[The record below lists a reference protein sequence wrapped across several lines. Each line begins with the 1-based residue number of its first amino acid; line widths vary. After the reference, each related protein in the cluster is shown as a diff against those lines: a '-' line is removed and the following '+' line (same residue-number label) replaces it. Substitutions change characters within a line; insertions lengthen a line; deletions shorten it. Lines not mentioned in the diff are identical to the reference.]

1 MRTLAGCAT
10 CRRRK
15 LKCDEKKPQCSQCRK
30 SGRPCEPGELVF
42 RHQQNPS
49 INCGRD
55 SLSKYFN
62 QNASFNRSATWLAIP
77 STVSFVTVNPAAAD
91 HNGDPGLEQKS
102 LHEAATVVASSPG
115 PYRPNNSAGTCQA
128 VEGSPKAFNA
138 VSPASADTLSSRS
151 APSDDVH
158 LDGFRRL
165 PEFNQFSGSPKE
177 RSLTNIDFILNP
189 LPKDVCAQAGGN
201 SHAIFAR
208 PGSAASPESYLD
220 YSPSRLSGEQKRA
233 QPVETEPEVAFLLR
247 HFSEQ
252 PGKWYVFPD
261 VGPLLGAYFEHEVPL
276 KALSHPLLKCA
287 ACAYAAKHL
296 SRTWRKTDSPRSP
309 LRHSQVATTTTW
321 PNSASVDWAWHGARY
336 YAEAIK
342 LLREALN
349 HAGSL
354 VTTPQYS
361 QASPESNSSLQS
373 EDPSAIYAK
382 VSDETLAAMAILC
395 NFEFMSASDVEWTRH
410 LNGTLLVSGLHRT
423 GLVSLMSS
431 PPSKARKAIFWNLFR
446 QDVYASFILEGRTRM
461 DIEDLCMWR
470 AAGLALDDQGFVIP
484 SNNAV
489 EDIMKDDM
497 ISNALIWILSKVV
510 NYIADIKEFQYR
522 HSESAQLVIKDCW
535 KRLTRE
541 LDIWYQGLPNSFQP
555 RARIERKQ
563 SEPATESTPPKP
575 ATIPDIWYTS
585 AMCASTIQTY
595 HLARILLLI
604 HCPHTSNQ
612 VLRTGAVLDFLNAYR
627 NIEAELRYRCREIFG
642 IALSSPTTSIM
653 LHQTQTIYVAAQ
665 CLTEDDERQM
675 VLDILRRANSDL
687 GWETE
692 YRVQRLLVEWGW
704 DSI

>member
-1 MRTLAGCAT
+1 MRTLTGCAA

-15 LKCDEKKPQCSQCRK
+15 LKCDEKKPQCSRCLK

-42 RHQQNPS
+42 RHHQNPS
-49 INCGRD
+49 MNRDRD

-77 STVSFVTVNPAAAD
+77 STVSFITVNPAVD
-91 HNGDPGLEQKS
+91 HSDDPGLEQKS
-102 LHEAATVVASSPG
+102 PHEAATVGDPSP
-115 PYRPNNSAGTCQA
+115 RCL
-128 VEGSPKAFNA
+128 EAFNA
-138 VSPASADTLSSRS
+138 ASPASADTPSSRS
-151 APSDDVH
+151 APSGVMH
-158 LDGFRRL
+158 LDDFERL
-165 PEFNQFSGSPKE
+165 PKFNRFLGSPEE
-177 RSLTNIDFILNP
+177 RSSTNIEFILNP
-189 LPKDVCAQAGGN
+189 LPRDIRAQTSGD
-201 SHAIFAR
+201 
-208 PGSAASPESYLD
+208 PASPESYLN
-220 YSPSRLSGEQKRA
+220 YSPLRLSGEQKKA
-233 QPVETEPEVAFLLR
+233 QLVETEPEVAFLLR

-252 PGKWYVFPD
+252 PGKWLDLYF
-261 VGPLLGAYFEHEVPL
+261 LGAYFEHEVPL

-296 SRTWRKTDSPRSP
+296 SRTRRKTDSPRSS

-321 PNSASVDWAWHGARY
+321 PDSAAVDWAWHGARY

-342 LLREALN
+342 LLRETLDHSGN
-349 HAGSL
+349 L
-354 VTTPQYS
+354 VTPTHS
-361 QASPESNSSLQS
+361 QTSSESSSSLQS
-373 EDPSAIYAK
+373 EDPSAVCAR

-410 LNGTLLVSGLHRT
+410 LNGTLLVSDLHRT

-446 QDVYASFILEGRTRM
+446 QDVYAAFILEGRTRM
-461 DIEDLCMWR
+461 DIEDLRMWR
-470 AAGLALDDQGFVIP
+470 AAGVALDDQGLVLP
-484 SNNAV
+484 SNGAV
-489 EDIMKDDM
+489 QEDIMKDDM

-522 HSESAQLVIKDCW
+522 NSENTQLVIKDCW
-535 KRLTRE
+535 QRLTRE
-541 LDIWYQGLPNSFQP
+541 LDIWYQGLPDSFQP
-555 RARIERKQ
+555 CARIERKK

-604 HCPHTSNQ
+604 HGPHTSNQ
-612 VLRTGAVLDFLNAYR
+612 ALRTGAVLDFLNAYR
-627 NIEAELRYRCREIFG
+627 NIEAELRYRSREIFG

-653 LHQTQTIYVAAQ
+653 LHQTQTIFVAAQ
-665 CLTEDDERQM
+665 CLTEDDERKM
-675 VLDILRRANSDL
+675 ALDILRRANSDL

-692 YRVQRLLVEWGW
+692 YRVQRLLAEWGW
-704 DSI
+704 DGT

>member
-15 LKCDEKKPQCSQCRK
+15 LKCDEKKPQCSQCGK
-30 SGRPCEPGELVF
+30 SGRPCEPGEIVF
-42 RHQQNPS
+42 RHHQNPS
-49 INCGRD
+49 INRGRD

-62 QNASFNRSATWLAIP
+62 QNASFDRSATWLAIP
-77 STVSFVTVNPAAAD
+77 STVSFVTVNPAVAAD
-91 HNGDPGLEQKS
+91 NSGNLGFEQKP
-102 LHEAATVVASSPG
+102 LHEAATVGGSSPG
-115 PYRPNNSAGTCQA
+115 PYRPNNSAATCQA
-128 VEGSPKAFNA
+128 IEGSPKAFNG
-138 VSPASADTLSSRS
+138 VSHASVDTLSSRS
-151 APSDDVH
+151 TPSDAVL
-158 LDGFRRL
+158 LDNFGRL
-165 PEFNQFSGSPKE
+165 PEFDQFPVSPKE
-177 RSLTNIDFILNP
+177 RPLTNIGFILNP
-189 LPKDVCAQAGGN
+189 LPEDIRAQADRD

-208 PGSAASPESYLD
+208 PSSSAASPESYLS

-233 QPVETEPEVAFLLR
+233 YPVETEPEVAFLLR

-252 PGKWYVFPD
+252 PGKWLDLYF
-261 VGPLLGAYFEHEVPL
+261 LGAYFEHDVPL

-287 ACAYAAKHL
+287 VCAYAAKHL

-321 PNSASVDWAWHGARY
+321 SNSASVDWAWHGARY

-342 LLREALN
+342 LLREALD
-349 HAGSL
+349 HAGNL
-354 VTTPQYS
+354 VTTTQYS
-361 QASPESNSSLQS
+361 QASPESSSSLQS

-382 VSDETLAAMAILC
+382 VSDEILAAMAILC

-446 QDVYASFILEGRTRM
+446 QDVYAAFILEGRTRM
-461 DIEDLCMWR
+461 DIEDLHMWR
-470 AAGLALDDQGFVIP
+470 IAGLALDDQGFVIP
-484 SNNAV
+484 SDDAV

-510 NYIADIKEFQYR
+510 NYIADIKEFQCS
-522 HSESAQLVIKDCW
+522 HPENAQRVIKDCW
-535 KRLTRE
+535 ERLTRE
-541 LDIWYQGLPNSFQP
+541 LDIWYQGLPDSFQP

-563 SEPATESTPPKP
+563 SEPATESTPLKP

-604 HCPHTSNQ
+604 HGPHNTSSQ
-612 VLRTGAVLDFLNAYR
+612 ALRTGAVLDFLNAYR
-627 NIEAELRYRCREIFG
+627 NIEAELRYRSREIFG
-642 IALSSPTTSIM
+642 IALSSPTASIM
-653 LHQTQTIYVAAQ
+653 LHQTQTIFVAAQ
-665 CLTEDDERQM
+665 CLAEDDERQM
-675 VLDILRRANSDL
+675 ALDILRRANSDL

-692 YRVQRLLVEWGW
+692 YRVQRLIAEWGW
-704 DSI
+704 DGIA

>member
-1 MRTLAGCAT
+1 MRTLTGCAA
-10 CRRRK
+10 CRSRK
-15 LKCDEKKPQCSQCRK
+15 LKCDEKKPQCSRCRK

-42 RHQQNPS
+42 RHHQNPS
-49 INCGRD
+49 MNRGRD

-77 STVSFVTVNPAAAD
+77 STVSFVTVNPAVD
-91 HNGDPGLEQKS
+91 HSGDPELEQKS
-102 LHEAATVVASSPG
+102 PHGTATVGDPSLG
-115 PYRPNNSAGTCQA
+115 CL
-128 VEGSPKAFNA
+128 EAFNA
-138 VSPASADTLSSRS
+138 VSPASADTLSSCS
-151 APSDDVH
+151 APSDAVRVDDFGH
-158 LDGFRRL
+158 L
-165 PEFNQFSGSPKE
+165 PEFNQFSGSREE
-177 RSLTNIDFILNP
+177 RPPTNIDFILNP
-189 LPKDVCAQAGGN
+189 LPQDIRAQTGGD
-201 SHAIFAR
+201 SDAIFAR
-208 PGSAASPESYLD
+208 LGSVASLESYPN
-220 YSPSRLSGEQKRA
+220 YSSLRLSGEHKRE

-252 PGKWYVFPD
+252 PGKWLDLYF
-261 VGPLLGAYFEHEVPL
+261 LGAYFEHEVPL

-296 SRTWRKTDSPRSP
+296 SRTRRKTDSPKSP

-321 PNSASVDWAWHGARY
+321 PNSAAVDWAWHGARY

-342 LLREALN
+342 LLRETLDHPGN
-349 HAGSL
+349 L
-354 VTTPQYS
+354 VTPTHSQTSPQS
-361 QASPESNSSLQS
+361 SSSLQS
-373 EDPSAIYAK
+373 ENLTAICSR

-410 LNGTLLVSGLHRT
+410 LNGTLLVSDLHRT

-446 QDVYASFILEGRTRM
+446 QDVYAAFILEGRTRM
-461 DIEDLCMWR
+461 DIEDLRMWR
-470 AAGLALDDQGFVIP
+470 AAGLALDDQGFVLP
-484 SNNAV
+484 SNGAV
-489 EDIMKDDM
+489 QEDIMKDDM

-510 NYIADIKEFQYR
+510 NYIADIKELQYR
-522 HSESAQLVIKDCW
+522 NSENAQLVIKDCW
-535 KRLTRE
+535 ERLIRE
-541 LDIWYQGLPNSFQP
+541 LDIWYQGLPDSFQP
-555 RARIERKQ
+555 CARIERKQ

-604 HCPHTSNQ
+604 HGPHTSNQ
-612 VLRTGAVLDFLNAYR
+612 AVRTGAVLDFLNAYR
-627 NIEAELRYRCREIFG
+627 NIEAELRYRSREIFG

-675 VLDILRRANSDL
+675 ALDILRRANSDL

-692 YRVQRLLVEWGW
+692 YRVQRLLAEWGW
-704 DSI
+704 DGT

>member
-42 RHQQNPS
+42 RHHQNPS
-49 INCGRD
+49 MNRRRD
-55 SLSKYFN
+55 SLNKYFN
-62 QNASFNRSATWLAIP
+62 QSASFNKSATWLAIP

-91 HNGDPGLEQKS
+91 HSGDPGLEQKS
-102 LHEAATVVASSPG
+102 LHNASTVGDSGPG
-115 PYRPNNSAGTCQA
+115 PYRPNSGAGTYQA
-128 VEGSPKAFNA
+128 VEGNGSPKAFNA
-138 VSPASADTLSSRS
+138 MSTASADTLSSLS
-151 APSDDVH
+151 GPSDAVH
-158 LDGFRRL
+158 LDDFGRFQ
-165 PEFNQFSGSPKE
+165 EIDQFPGSPEE
-177 RSLTNIDFILNP
+177 RPSTNIEFILNP
-189 LPKDVCAQAGGN
+189 LPKEVRAQTGEG
-201 SHAIFAR
+201 SHAICAQ
-208 PGSAASPESYLD
+208 PGSAASPESYLN
-220 YSPSRLSGEQKRA
+220 YSPLRLPGEQKRE
-233 QPVETEPEVAFLLR
+233 QLVETEPEVAFLLR

-252 PGKWYVFPD
+252 PGKWLDLYF
-261 VGPLLGAYFEHEVPL
+261 LGAYFEHEVPL

-296 SRTWRKTDSPRSP
+296 SRTRRKTDSPRSP

-321 PNSASVDWAWHGARY
+321 PNSDAVDWAWHGARY

-342 LLREALN
+342 LLREALDHPGN
-349 HAGSL
+349 L
-354 VTTPQYS
+354 VPTPTQYS
-361 QASPESNSSLQS
+361 QASPESSSSLQS
-373 EDPSAIYAK
+373 EDPSAIYAR

-410 LNGTLLVSGLHRT
+410 LNGTLLVSDLHRT

-446 QDVYASFILEGRTRM
+446 QDVYAAFILEGKTRM
-461 DIEDLCMWR
+461 DIEDLRMWR
-470 AAGLALDDQGFVIP
+470 AAGLTLDEQGFVLP
-484 SNNAV
+484 SNGAA
-489 EDIMKDDM
+489 EGIMKDDM

-510 NYIADIKEFQYR
+510 NYIADIKESQIR
-522 HSESAQLVIKDCW
+522 HSENAQLVIKDCW

-541 LDIWYQGLPNSFQP
+541 LDIWDQGLPDSFRP
-555 RARIERKQ
+555 CARIERKQ

-575 ATIPDIWYTS
+575 VTIPDIWYMS

-604 HCPHTSNQ
+604 HGPHTSNQ
-612 VLRTGAVLDFLNAYR
+612 ALRTGAVLDFLNAYR
-627 NIEAELRYRCREIFG
+627 NIEAELRYRSREIFG

-653 LHQTQTIYVAAQ
+653 LHQTQTIFVAAQ
-665 CLTEDDERQM
+665 CLAEDDERQM
-675 VLDILRRANSDL
+675 ALDILRRANYDL

-692 YRVQRLLVEWGW
+692 YRVQQLLAEWGW
-704 DSI
+704 DGT

>member
-42 RHQQNPS
+42 RHHQNPS
-49 INCGRD
+49 LNGGRD

-62 QNASFNRSATWLAIP
+62 QSASFNRSATWLAIP
-77 STVSFVTVNPAAAD
+77 SSVSFVTVNPDATAAD
-91 HNGDPGLEQKS
+91 HSGDPELGQKS
-102 LHEAATVVASSPG
+102 PHEAATVGGSNLG
-115 PYRPNNSAGTCQA
+115 PYRHDSSAGTYQA
-128 VEGSPKAFNA
+128 VEGSPEAFHA
-138 VSPASADTLSSRS
+138 VSPTSTDTLSSLS
-151 APSDDVH
+151 VPSEAVH
-158 LDGFRRL
+158 LDDVGRL
-165 PEFNQFSGSPKE
+165 PEFNQFSGSPGE
-177 RSLTNIDFILNP
+177 RPSTNIDFILNP
-189 LPKDVCAQAGGN
+189 LPEDVPAQTGGVSN
-201 SHAIFAR
+201 TIFAP
-208 PGSAASPESYLD
+208 PGSAPSPGSCLN
-220 YSPSRLSGEQKRA
+220 YSPLSLSEEQKRA
-233 QPVETEPEVAFLLR
+233 LPVETEPEVAFLLR

-252 PGKWYVFPD
+252 PGKWLDLYF
-261 VGPLLGAYFEHEVPL
+261 LGAYFEHEVPL

-287 ACAYAAKHL
+287 VCAYAAKHL
-296 SRTWRKTDSPRSP
+296 SRTRRKTDSPRSP

-321 PNSASVDWAWHGARY
+321 PNSDAVNWAWHGARY

-342 LLREALN
+342 LLREALDRPGN
-349 HAGSL
+349 VVA
-354 VTTPQYS
+354 TTQYS
-361 QASPESNSSLQS
+361 QASPESSSSLQS
-373 EDPSAIYAK
+373 EDQSAVYAR

-395 NFEFMSASDVEWTRH
+395 NFEYMSASDVEWTHH
-410 LNGTLLVSGLHRT
+410 LNGTLLVSDLHRT
-423 GLVSLMSS
+423 GLVSLMES

-446 QDVYASFILEGRTRM
+446 QDVYAAFILEGRTRM
-461 DIEDLCMWR
+461 DIEGLRMWR
-470 AAGLALDDQGFVIP
+470 AAGLALDDQGFVLP
-484 SNNAV
+484 SNGAV
-489 EDIMKDDM
+489 EDVMKDDM

-522 HSESAQLVIKDCW
+522 HSESVQLMIKECW

-541 LDIWYQGLPNSFQP
+541 LDVWYQGLPDSFQP

-604 HCPHTSNQ
+604 HGPHTSDQ
-612 VLRTGAVLDFLNAYR
+612 AFRTGAVSDFLNAYR
-627 NIEAELRYRCREIFG
+627 NIETELRYRSREIFG

-653 LHQTQTIYVAAQ
+653 LHQTQTIFVAAQ
-665 CLTEDDERQM
+665 CLAEDDERQM
-675 VLDILRRANSDL
+675 ALDILRRANSDL

-692 YRVQRLLVEWGW
+692 YRVRRLLAEWGW
-704 DSI
+704 AST